1 MCRLHFGS
9 VLCGAF
15 LIGAM
20 LGGCHNHEGD
30 APTKFVLITTPS
42 NAEEFRSL
50 FAAEPTCHGLM
61 LSESA
66 HIRLHYY
73 GAVDAGRT
81 DFGGYVVYP
90 NSNTDLNFVG
100 DTPKQAISH
109 ACAILKG
116 QGGKVE

>member
-15 LIGAM
+15 LLGTM
-20 LGGCHNHEGD
+20 LGGCHNNEGD
-30 APTKFVLITTPS
+30 AATKFVLITTPN

-50 FAAEPTCHGLM
+50 FAAEPTCRGLL

-73 GAVDAGRT
+73 GAVDTGRT
-81 DFGGYVVYP
+81 EFGGYVVYP
-90 NSNTDLNFVG
+90 NSNTDLDFAG